1 MTELRP
7 AGPAGARAGTSTAER
22 PHPTSSFTAL
32 TRTIQEAGY
41 MRRRYGFYAA
51 RLSGA
56 VVAVAGLVAGVVL
69 IGDSWWQVALAAVAA
84 VVFTQIA
91 FLGHDAAHK
100 QIFRSGRANDW
111 ASLVLADLF
120 VGLSYGWWQ
129 RKHTRHHAK
138 PNQVDADPD
147 IDLPVLSFTPGDVE
161 KRRSPLARWFLAR
174 QGWFFFPLLLLEGLD
189 LHVSSVKRL
198 AQPGP
203 MQRRWVE
210 ALFLT
215 VRLGGWLA
223 LVLAVMSP
231 GKAAVFLAVQLGLFG
246 LYMGA
251 SFAPNHKGMPLVPKD
266 ARIDFLRRQVLTSRN
281 IRGGR
286 WLDVV
291 MGGLNHQV
299 EHHLFPS
306 MPSISLRRVAPI
318 VREYCATHQIPY
330 TQVSLARSYAIVV
343 RHLNT
348 VGLGDRDP
356 FVCPMVAA
364 YRV

>member
-1 MTELRP
+1 MSDTRP
-7 AGPAGARAGTSTAER
+7 GSTGTRTAER

-32 TRTIQEAGY
+32 TRTVQEAGY

-56 VVAVAGLVAGVVL
+56 VLAMAGLVTAILLV
-69 IGDSWWQVALAAVAA
+69 GDSWWQVLVAAVAA
-84 VVFTQIA
+84 VTLTQIA

-120 VGLSYGWWQ
+120 VGLSHGWWQ

-147 IDLPVLSFTPGDVE
+147 IALPVLAFTPGDVE
-161 KRRSPLARWFLAR
+161 KRRSPLSRWFLAR

-189 LHVSSVKRL
+189 LHVASVRRL
-198 AQPGP
+198 LQRGP
-203 MQRRWVE
+203 LERRWVE
-210 ALFLT
+210 AAFLL
-215 VRLGGWLA
+215 VRLGGGLA

-231 GKAAVFLAVQLGLFG
+231 AKAAVFLAVQLGLFG

-348 VGLGDRDP
+348 VGHADRDP
-356 FVCPMVAA
+356 FVCPLVAA
-364 YRV
+364 HRV